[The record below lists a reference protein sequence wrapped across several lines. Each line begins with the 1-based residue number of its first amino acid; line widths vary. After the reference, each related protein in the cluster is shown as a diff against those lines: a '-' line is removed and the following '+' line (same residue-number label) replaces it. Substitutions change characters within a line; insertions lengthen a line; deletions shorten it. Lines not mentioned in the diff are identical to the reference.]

1 MDARQKRRIWKV
13 AIAHF
18 ALTVLVVWRLLYH
31 LHYSGWSGSAEKQIW
46 FNAWSLFWLKF
57 FVLLQPLFSFFVWF
71 FNFVAVPS
79 GDLGGLI
86 EFLEGMAMFV
96 SVPIWS
102 ICFGWLFIKLD
113 NWLNHFPVLG
123 KKVF

>member
-1 MDARQKRRIWKV
+1 MDAMQKRRMWKV

-18 ALTVLVVWRLLYH
+18 VLTLFVIWKLI
-31 LHYSGWSGSAEKQIW
+31 HYSAWSGPYEREIW
-46 FNAWSLFWLKF
+46 FMAWGSFWLKAF
-57 FVLLQPLFSFFVWF
+57 ILFQPLLSFFVWAF
-71 FNFVAVPS
+71 HLIIIPN

-86 EFLEGMAMFV
+86 EFLEGVAMLFSIPV
-96 SVPIWS
+96 WS
-102 ICFGWLFIKLD
+102 ICFAWFLVKFD